1 MWSHSAPRADQEPNG
16 KAEPLVRLCFSC
28 DIRYSARN
36 AFGGLPA
43 ASRALFFSNTMN
55 RDYPLDRVRN
65 FGIIAHIDAG
75 KTTTSERVL
84 FYTGAQHKIGEV
96 HEGETTTDWM
106 EQERERGITITA
118 AAITCFWN
126 KTTEDKNDASKK
138 HRFNIIDTPGHID
151 FTAEVK
157 RSMRVLDGAI
167 VVFDGVAG
175 VEPQS
180 ETNWR
185 YADEAKVPRVCFINK
200 LDRTGASF
208 EDSYKSILDRL
219 STKAIRMQIPI
230 GLESNFEGVVDL
242 LTMKAFRFEGN
253 MGEIVIEGEIPADL
267 LEEAKTR
274 RAELIERI
282 VEQDDA
288 AMSAYLEGKE
298 PSIDELK
305 KILRKAVI
313 ANEVFPVYTGSAL
326 KNKGVQLVLDA
337 VVDYLPS
344 PLELPPATGI
354 NPKTGEAVVRHASD
368 DEPFCALA
376 FKLQSDPFVGA
387 LTFFRV
393 YSGTIS
399 AGSYVYNSTTG
410 SKERVGRIVRLQAD
424 KREEVEK
431 VFAGEIAAA
440 VGLKDTKTSHTL
452 CDEAN
457 PIVLE
462 QIKFP
467 EPVVSLRVEPKTKA
481 DQEKMSIALRKLSD
495 EDPTFRVSS
504 DEETGETII
513 SGMGELHLEILVDR
527 MKREFN
533 VVADTGKPQVAYRET
548 IQGSSE
554 AEGKYIK
561 QTGGR
566 GQYGHVRIRMKK
578 LEPIDPEAKI
588 PKNVTR
594 EDHFEFINN
603 IKGGVVPQ
611 EYIPAVEKGIREAM
625 DRGFLAGFQMV
636 DISVE
641 LYDGSYHDVDSSEI
655 AFKIAASMAFQE
667 AAGKAKAVLLEP
679 IMKVEVNVPEQFMG
693 DITGSLSGKRGQIEG
708 MEDRGNNKVIKAK
721 VPLSEMFGY
730 TTTLRSMTEGRGSM
744 TMEFDHYD
752 VVPKNVADEIIAS
765 RK

>member
-1 MWSHSAPRADQEPNG
+1 M
-16 KAEPLVRLCFSC
+16 K
-28 DIRYSARN
+28 
-36 AFGGLPA
+36 
-43 ASRALFFSNTMN
+43 
-55 RDYPLDRVRN
+55 RDYPLEKVRN
-65 FGIIAHIDAG
+65 FGIVAHVDAG

-84 FYTGAQHKIGEV
+84 FYTGSQHKIGEV

-118 AAITCFWN
+118 AAITCFWS
-126 KTTEDKNDASKK
+126 KTEEKDKKDVSKK
-138 HRFNIIDTPGHID
+138 YRFNVIDTPGHID

-185 YADEAKVPRVCFINK
+185 YADEAQVPRVCFINK

-219 STKAIRMQIPI
+219 SKKAVRMQLPI
-230 GLESNFEGVVDL
+230 GAEGNFEGVVDL
-242 LTMKAFRFEGN
+242 LTMKAFTFSGN
-253 MGEIVIEGEIPADL
+253 MGEEVNEGEIPADM
-267 LEEAKTR
+267 LEDAKKY
-274 RAELIERI
+274 RAELVERI
-282 VEQDDA
+282 VENDEAQMNA
-288 AMSAYLEGKE
+288 FLEGNE
-298 PSIDELK
+298 PSVDELK
-305 KILRKAVI
+305 ATLRKAVI
-313 ANEVFPVYTGSAL
+313 ANEIFPVYTGSAL

-344 PLELPPATGI
+344 PLDLPSVKGI
-354 NPKTGEAVVRHASD
+354 NPKTGEEIERAVSD
-368 DEPFCALA
+368 EEPFTALA
-376 FKLQSDPFVGA
+376 FKLQTDPFVGA

-393 YSGTIS
+393 YAGTVS
-399 AGSYVYNSTTG
+399 AGSYVYNANTG
-410 SKERVGRIVRLQAD
+410 SKERIGRIVRLQAD

-431 VFAGEIAAA
+431 VFTGEIAAF

-467 EPVVSLRVEPKTKA
+467 EPVVSLRIEPATKA
-481 DQEKMSIALRKLSD
+481 DQEKMGIALRKLAD
-495 EDPTFRVSS
+495 EDPTFKVSS
-504 DEETGETII
+504 DEETAETII

-533 VVADTGKPQVAYRET
+533 VVANVGKPQVAYRET
-548 IQGSSE
+548 VLGSSD

-561 QTGGR
+561 QTGGK
-566 GQYGHVRIRMKK
+566 GQYGHVKIKLK
-578 LEPIDPEAKI
+578 HLEPIEEGAKI
-588 PKNVTR
+588 AKNVTR
-594 EDHFEFINN
+594 EDHFEFVNN
-603 IKGGVVPQ
+603 IKGGVIPG
-611 EYIPAVEKGIREAM
+611 EFIPAVEKGIRESLS
-625 DRGFLAGFQMV
+625 RGILAGYPIV
-636 DISVE
+636 DVSID

-667 AAGKAKAVLLEP
+667 AAQRAKPVILEP
-679 IMKVEVNVPEQFMG
+679 IMKVEVVVPEQFMG
-693 DITGSLSGKRGQIEG
+693 DITGSLSGKRGAIEG
-708 MEDRGNNKVIKAK
+708 MEDRGMNKAIHAM

-744 TMEFDHYD
+744 TMEFSKYE
-752 VVPKNVADEIIAS
+752 VVPQNVAQDIIAS

>member
-1 MWSHSAPRADQEPNG
+1 
-16 KAEPLVRLCFSC
+16 
-28 DIRYSARN
+28 
-36 AFGGLPA
+36 
-43 ASRALFFSNTMN
+43 MN
-55 RDYPLDRVRN
+55 RDYPLEKVRN

-84 FYTGAQHKIGEV
+84 FYTGSQHKIGEV
-96 HEGETTTDWM
+96 HEGDTTTDWM

-118 AAITCFWN
+118 AAITCFWT
-126 KTTEDKNDASKK
+126 KTDEPDKKDTSKK
-138 HRFNIIDTPGHID
+138 YRFNVIDTPGHID

-208 EDSYKSILDRL
+208 EDSYASILDRL
-219 STKAIRMQIPI
+219 SPKAIRMQIPI
-230 GLESNFEGVVDL
+230 GLESAHEGMVDL
-242 LTMKAFRFEGN
+242 LTMKAHTFSGN
-253 MGEIVIEGEIPADL
+253 MGEEVIEGEVPANL
-267 LEEAKTR
+267 LEDAKKY
-274 RAELIERI
+274 RAALIERI
-282 VEQDDA
+282 VEQDDT
-288 AMSAYLEGKE
+288 AMGAYLEGKE
-298 PSIDELK
+298 PSVEELK

-313 ANEVFPVYTGSAL
+313 HNEIFPVYCGSAL

-344 PLELPPATGI
+344 PLDLPPATGT
-354 NPKTGEAVVRHASD
+354 NPKTGEPIERHASD

-376 FKLQSDPFVGA
+376 FKLQTDPFVGA

-393 YSGTIS
+393 YSGTLS
-399 AGSYVYNSTTG
+399 SGSYVYNSTTG
-410 SKERVGRIVRLQAD
+410 SKERVGRIVRLQAN

-431 VFAGEIAAA
+431 VFTGEIAAA

-452 CDEAN
+452 CDEEN

-462 QIKFP
+462 EIKFP
-467 EPVVSLRVEPKTKA
+467 EPVVSLRIEPKTKA
-481 DQEKMSIALRKLSD
+481 DQEKMGVALRKLSD
-495 EDPTFRVSS
+495 EDPTFRIKT

-533 VVADTGKPQVAYRET
+533 VVADVGKPQVAYRET
-548 IQGSSE
+548 ILGSAE

-566 GQYGHVRIRMKK
+566 GQYGHVKIRMKK
-578 LEPIDPEAKI
+578 MEPLEEGKKV
-588 PKNVTR
+588 PKNLTR
-594 EDHFEFINN
+594 EDHFESINN

-611 EYIPAVEKGIREAM
+611 EYIPAVEKGVREAM
-625 DRGFLAGFQMV
+625 ARGFLAGFPMV
-636 DISVE
+636 DISVD

-667 AAGKAKAVLLEP
+667 AAGKAKAVILEP
-679 IMKVEVNVPEQFMG
+679 IMRIEVIVPEQFMG
-693 DITGSLSGKRGQIEG
+693 DITGNLSGKRGQIDG
-708 MEDRGNNKVIKAK
+708 MDERGLNKVVKAK

-752 VVPKNVADEIIAS
+752 TVPKNIADDIIAS

>member
-1 MWSHSAPRADQEPNG
+1 
-16 KAEPLVRLCFSC
+16 
-28 DIRYSARN
+28 
-36 AFGGLPA
+36 
-43 ASRALFFSNTMN
+43 MN
-55 RDYPLDRVRN
+55 RDYPLEKVRN

-84 FYTGAQHKIGEV
+84 FYTGSQHKIGEV

-118 AAITCFWN
+118 AAITCFWS
-126 KTTEDKNDASKK
+126 KTAEVDKKDVSKK
-138 HRFNIIDTPGHID
+138 FRFNIIDTPGHID

-167 VVFDGVAG
+167 VVFDGVSG

-185 YADEAKVPRVCFINK
+185 YADEADVPRVCFINK

-208 EDSYKSILDRL
+208 ERSYASILDRL
-219 STKAIRMQIPI
+219 SAKAIRMQIPI
-230 GLESNFEGVVDL
+230 GEESAHEGMVDL
-242 LTMKAFRFEGN
+242 LTMKAYTFSGN
-253 MGEIVIEGEIPADL
+253 MGQDVIEGEIPAAL
-267 LEEAKTR
+267 LEDAKKY

-282 VEQDDA
+282 VEQDDV
-288 AMSAYLEGKE
+288 AMNAYLEGKE
-298 PSIDELK
+298 PSLDELK

-313 ANEVFPVYTGSAL
+313 HNEIFPVYCGSAL

-344 PLELPPATGI
+344 PLDLPPATGK
-354 NPKTGEAVVRHASD
+354 NPKTGEPIERHASD

-376 FKLQSDPFVGA
+376 FKLQTDPFVGA

-393 YSGTIS
+393 YSGTLA

-410 SKERVGRIVRLQAD
+410 SKERISRIVRLQAN

-431 VFAGEIAAA
+431 VFTGEIAAA

-452 CDEAN
+452 CAEDA

-462 QIKFP
+462 EIKFP
-467 EPVVSLRVEPKTKA
+467 EPVVSLRIEPKTKA
-481 DQEKMSIALRKLSD
+481 DQEKMGIALRKLSD
-495 EDPTFRVSS
+495 EDPTFRIKT
-504 DEETGETII
+504 DEETNETII

-533 VVADTGKPQVAYRET
+533 VVADVGKPQVAYRET
-548 IQGSSE
+548 ILGSAE

-561 QTGGR
+561 QTGGK
-566 GQYGHVRIRMKK
+566 GQYGHVKIRMKK
-578 LEPIDPEAKI
+578 MEPVDPEAKVA
-588 PKNVTR
+588 KNVTR

-603 IKGGVVPQ
+603 IKGGAIPQ
-611 EYIPAVEKGIREAM
+611 EFINPVEKGLREAM
-625 DRGFLAGFQMV
+625 ARGFLAGFPMV
-636 DISVE
+636 DISVD

-655 AFKIAASMAFQE
+655 AYKIAASMAFQE
-667 AAGKAKAVLLEP
+667 AAGKAKAVILEP
-679 IMKVEVNVPEQFMG
+679 IMRVEVIVPEQFMG
-693 DITGSLSGKRGQIEG
+693 DITGNISGKRGQIEG
-708 MEDRGNNKVIKAK
+708 MEERGMNKAVNAK
-721 VPLSEMFGY
+721 VPLSEMFGF

-752 VVPKNVADEIIAS
+752 VVPNNIATEIIAS

>member
-1 MWSHSAPRADQEPNG
+1 
-16 KAEPLVRLCFSC
+16 
-28 DIRYSARN
+28 
-36 AFGGLPA
+36 
-43 ASRALFFSNTMN
+43 MN
-55 RDYPLDRVRN
+55 RDYPLEKVRN

-84 FYTGAQHKIGEV
+84 FYTGSQHKIGEV

-118 AAITCFWN
+118 AAITCFWT
-126 KTTEDKNDASKK
+126 KTGEPDKKDTTKK
-138 HRFNIIDTPGHID
+138 FRFNVIDTPGHID

-185 YADEAKVPRVCFINK
+185 YADEAQVPRVCFINK

-208 EDSYKSILDRL
+208 ESSYASILDRL
-219 STKAIRMQIPI
+219 SPKAIRMQIPI
-230 GLESNFEGVVDL
+230 GEEAAHEGSIDL
-242 LTMKAFRFEGN
+242 LTMKAYTFSGN
-253 MGEIVIEGEIPADL
+253 MGEEVTAGEIPANL
-267 LEEAKTR
+267 LEDAKKY

-288 AMSAYLEGKE
+288 AMGAYLEGKE
-298 PSIDELK
+298 PSVEELK
-305 KILRKAVI
+305 VILRKAVI
-313 ANEVFPVYTGSAL
+313 HNEIFPVYCGSAL

-344 PLELPPATGI
+344 PLDLPPATGK
-354 NPKTGEAVVRHASD
+354 NPKTGEPIERHASD

-376 FKLQSDPFVGA
+376 FKLQTDPFVGA

-393 YSGTIS
+393 YSGTLT

-431 VFAGEIAAA
+431 VFTGEIAAA

-457 PIVLE
+457 PIMLE
-462 QIKFP
+462 EIKFP
-467 EPVVSLRVEPKTKA
+467 EPVVSLRIEPKTKA
-481 DQEKMSIALRKLSD
+481 DQEKMGVALRKLSD
-495 EDPTFRVSS
+495 EDPTFRIKT

-533 VVADTGKPQVAYRET
+533 VIADVGKPQVAYRET
-548 IQGSSE
+548 ILGSAE

-566 GQYGHVRIRMKK
+566 GQYGHVKIRMKK
-578 LEPIDPEAKI
+578 MEPVDPEKKVAKNI
-588 PKNVTR
+588 TR

-611 EYIPAVEKGIREAM
+611 EFIAPVEKGIREAM
-625 DRGFLAGFQMV
+625 ARGFLAGFPMV
-636 DISVE
+636 DVSVD

-667 AAGKAKAVLLEP
+667 AAGRAKAVILEP
-679 IMKVEVNVPEQFMG
+679 IMRVEVIVPDQFMG
-693 DITGSLSGKRGQIEG
+693 DITGNLSGKRAQIEG
-708 MEDRGNNKVIKAK
+708 MEERGMNKVVHAK

-752 VVPKNVADEIIAS
+752 TVPKNVADDIIAS